1 MERRRNVRL
10 FLYNGL
16 RLESTRSSWDLRSLL
31 QSSGRS
37 ASPSRAR
44 ILTSSIS
51 PARKNEQA
59 PALPAGHQLRRRL
72 LSLGNAR
79 SQRQRAWGPTTSG
92 PSSPGGKRVVP
103 PSHAQALWPW
113 PIRRPRSNASIQLRL
128 RFRLFPSAK
137 AICRPRRPPTPLPL
151 AATLAPLDRWRFGRT
166 STLGKPEFR
175 KVGSISAPQQS
186 PLPPIASRA
195 AS

>member
-1 MERRRNVRL
+1 MEKRRNVRL

-44 ILTSSIS
+44 IPTSSIC
-51 PARKNEQA
+51 PARKNEQDL
-59 PALPAGHQLRRRL
+59 ALPAHHQLRRRL
-72 LSLGNAR
+72 LSPGNAR
-79 SQRQRAWGPTTSG
+79 SQRQRACGPTTSG
-92 PSSPGGKRVVP
+92 PNC
-103 PSHAQALWPW
+103 AQALWPW
-113 PIRRPRSNASIQLRL
+113 PIRRPRSNASIQFRL
-128 RFRLFPSAK
+128 LFRLFPSAK